1 MADMEVTHRQP
12 WTDSSYGLRVTAFD
26 RAVSMLLALLI
37 LLGLCVVGLFII
49 WITGRSSSVQTAVP
63 VVLQPI
69 GEGGPPLGSD
79 LDINTENPGQLED
92 LEDPLLRDALA
103 SVADVVATRLADLDN
118 PVLSD
123 PDSVEAGGTKGQL
136 ARGSGTGGNGVRRRW
151 EIFFDKGN
159 TLENYARQLDY
170 FGIELG
176 ILLPGNQVQYVSGFS
191 QPRPRVR
198 VGPADAEKRF
208 YLTWQRGDLQQ
219 ADRELLAR
227 AGIDA
232 GNRLILKFLPPEVEA
247 RLAALERAYAAGRA
261 DQVSSTRFGIR
272 REGNGFAFYVISQQ
286 YR

>member
-1 MADMEVTHRQP
+1 MEVIRRQA

-26 RAVSMLLALLI
+26 RAVSMLVALLI
-37 LLGLCVVGLFII
+37 LLGFCVVALFII
-49 WITGRSSSVQTAVP
+49 WITGSSRSTQTAVP

-69 GEGGPPLGSD
+69 GDGGLPLGSD
-79 LDINTENPGQLED
+79 LEINTENPGQVED
-92 LEDPLLRDALA
+92 LEQPQLRDALA
-103 SVADVVATRLADLDN
+103 SVADIVASRLADLDN
-118 PVLSD
+118 PLISD
-123 PDSVEAGGTKGQL
+123 PDSAEAGGSKGEL
-136 ARGSGTGGNGVRRRW
+136 ARGQGTGGNGIRRRW

-159 TLENYARQLDY
+159 TIETYAQQLDF

-227 AGIDA
+227 AGIDP

-247 RLAALERAYAAGRA
+247 RLVALERAYASGRA

>member
-1 MADMEVTHRQP
+1 MDIIRRQT
-12 WTDSSYGLRVTAFD
+12 WTDSSYDLRVTAFD

-37 LLGLCVVGLFII
+37 LLGLCVVGLFVI
-49 WITGRSSSVQTAVP
+49 WLTGRGQSAQTAVP

-69 GEGGPPLGSD
+69 GEGGMPSGSD
-79 LDINTENPGQLED
+79 LEINTENPGQQED
-92 LEDPLLRDALA
+92 LEQPLLRDALA
-103 SVADVVATRLADLDN
+103 SVSDIVATRLADLDN
-118 PVLSD
+118 PLISD
-123 PDSVEAGGTKGQL
+123 PDSVEASGSKG
-136 ARGSGTGGNGVRRRW
+136 APVRGQGTGGNGIRRRW

-159 TLENYARQLDY
+159 TIETYARQLDF

-176 ILLPGNQVQYVSGFS
+176 ILLPGNQVQYVSGFT
-191 QPRPRVR
+191 QPRPQVR
-198 VGPADAEKRF
+198 IGPADAEKRF

-227 AGIDA
+227 AGVDP

-247 RLAALERAYAAGRA
+247 KLAALERAYASGRA
-261 DQVSSTRFGIR
+261 DQISSTRFGIR

>member
-1 MADMEVTHRQP
+1 
-12 WTDSSYGLRVTAFD
+12 
-26 RAVSMLLALLI
+26 MLVALLI
-37 LLGLCVVGLFII
+37 LLGFCVVALFII
-49 WITGRSSSVQTAVP
+49 WITGSSRSMQTAVP

-69 GEGGPPLGSD
+69 GEGDLPLGSD
-79 LDINTENPGQLED
+79 LDINTENPGQVED
-92 LEDPLLRDALA
+92 LEQPQLRDALA
-103 SVADVVATRLADLDN
+103 SVADIVASRLADLDN
-118 PVLSD
+118 PLISD
-123 PDSVEAGGTKGQL
+123 PDSVEAGGSKGEL
-136 ARGSGTGGNGVRRRW
+136 ARGQGTGGTGIRRRW

-159 TLENYARQLDY
+159 TIETYARQLDF

-191 QPRPRVR
+191 QPRPQVR

-227 AGIDA
+227 AGIDP

-247 RLAALERAYAAGRA
+247 RLVALERAYASGRA

>member
-1 MADMEVTHRQP
+1 MQVIRRQP
-12 WTDSSYGLRVTAFD
+12 WTDTSYSLRVTAFD
-26 RAVSMLLALLI
+26 RAVSMLAALLI
-37 LLGLCVVGLFII
+37 LLGFCVVALFII
-49 WITGRSSSVQTAVP
+49 WLTGRSWGTQTAVP

-69 GEGGPPLGSD
+69 GEGGLPLGSD
-79 LDINTENPGQLED
+79 LEINTENPGQIED
-92 LEDPLLRDALA
+92 LEQPQLQDALA
-103 SVADVVATRLADLDN
+103 SVADIVATRLVDLDN
-118 PVLSD
+118 PLITD
-123 PDSVEAGGTKGQL
+123 PNSTEVGGNKGDL
-136 ARGSGTGGNGVRRRW
+136 RRGQGSGGNGVPRRW

-159 TLENYARQLDY
+159 TIDTYARQLDF

-191 QPRPRVR
+191 QPRPQVR

-227 AGIDA
+227 AGINP
-232 GNRLILKFLPPEVEA
+232 GNRLIVKFLPPEVEA
-247 RLAALERAYAAGRA
+247 KLAALERAYASGRA
-261 DQVSSTRFGIR
+261 NQVSSTRFGIR

>member
-1 MADMEVTHRQP
+1 MTHMEVTYRQP

-37 LLGLCVVGLFII
+37 LLGLCVIGLFII
-49 WITGRSSSVQTAVP
+49 WVTGRNSSAQTAVP
-63 VVLQPI
+63 IVLQPI
-69 GEGGPPLGSD
+69 GEGGLPLGSD

-92 LEDPLLRDALA
+92 LEEPLLRDALA

-123 PDSVEAGGTKGQL
+123 PDSVEAGGTKGEL

-159 TLENYARQLDY
+159 TLETYARQLDY

-191 QPRPRVR
+191 QPRPQVR

-208 YLTWQRGDLQQ
+208 YLTWQRGELQQ

-247 RLAALERAYAAGRA
+247 RLAALERAYAGGRA

>member
-1 MADMEVTHRQP
+1 MEVSRRQA

-26 RAVSMLLALLI
+26 RAVSMLVALLI
-37 LLGLCVVGLFII
+37 LLGFCVVALFII
-49 WITGRSSSVQTAVP
+49 WITGSSRSMQTAVP

-69 GEGGPPLGSD
+69 GEGDLPLGSD
-79 LDINTENPGQLED
+79 LDINTENPGQVED
-92 LEDPLLRDALA
+92 LEQPQLRDALA
-103 SVADVVATRLADLDN
+103 SVADIVASRLADLDN
-118 PVLSD
+118 PLISD
-123 PDSVEAGGTKGQL
+123 PDSVEAGGSKGEL
-136 ARGSGTGGNGVRRRW
+136 ARGQGTGGTGIRRRW

-159 TLENYARQLDY
+159 TIETYARQLDF

-191 QPRPRVR
+191 QPRPQVR

-227 AGIDA
+227 AGIDP

-247 RLAALERAYAAGRA
+247 RLVALERAYASGRA

>member
-1 MADMEVTHRQP
+1 MDIIRRQT
-12 WTDSSYGLRVTAFD
+12 WADSSYDLRVTAFD

-37 LLGLCVVGLFII
+37 LLGLCVVGLFVI
-49 WITGRSSSVQTAVP
+49 WLTGRGQSAQTAVP

-69 GEGGPPLGSD
+69 GEGGMPSGSD
-79 LDINTENPGQLED
+79 LEINTENPGQQEELEQ
-92 LEDPLLRDALA
+92 PLLRDALA
-103 SVADVVATRLADLDN
+103 SVSDIVATRLADLDN
-118 PVLSD
+118 PLISD
-123 PDSVEAGGTKGQL
+123 PDSVEASGAKG
-136 ARGSGTGGNGVRRRW
+136 APVRGQGTGGNGIRRRW
-151 EIFFDKGN
+151 EIFFDRGH
-159 TLENYARQLDY
+159 TIETYARQLDF

-227 AGIDA
+227 AGIDP

-247 RLAALERAYAAGRA
+247 KLAALERAYASGRA
-261 DQVSSTRFGIR
+261 DQISSTRFGIR

>member
-1 MADMEVTHRQP
+1 MDIIRRQT
-12 WTDSSYGLRVTAFD
+12 WADSSYDLRVTAFD

-37 LLGLCVVGLFII
+37 LLGLCVVGLFVI
-49 WITGRSSSVQTAVP
+49 WLTGRGPSAQTAVP

-69 GEGGPPLGSD
+69 GEGGMPSGSD
-79 LDINTENPGQLED
+79 LEINTENPGQQEELEQ
-92 LEDPLLRDALA
+92 PLLRDALA
-103 SVADVVATRLADLDN
+103 SVSDIVATRLADLDN
-118 PVLSD
+118 PLISD
-123 PDSVEAGGTKGQL
+123 PDSVEASGAKG
-136 ARGSGTGGNGVRRRW
+136 APVRGQGTGGNGIRRRW
-151 EIFFDKGN
+151 EIFFDRGH
-159 TLENYARQLDY
+159 TIETYARQLDF

-227 AGIDA
+227 AGIDP

-247 RLAALERAYAAGRA
+247 KLAALERAYASGRA
-261 DQVSSTRFGIR
+261 DQISSTRFGIR

>member
-1 MADMEVTHRQP
+1 MDIIRPQT
-12 WTDSSYGLRVTAFD
+12 WTDSSYDLRVTAFD

-37 LLGLCVVGLFII
+37 LLGLCVIGLLII
-49 WITGRSSSVQTAVP
+49 WLTGRGRLTQTAVP

-69 GEGGPPLGSD
+69 GEGGMPLGSD
-79 LDINTENPGQLED
+79 LEINTETPGQQEELEQ
-92 LEDPLLRDALA
+92 PLLRDALA
-103 SVADVVATRLADLDN
+103 SVSDIVATRLADLDN
-118 PVLSD
+118 PLMSD
-123 PDSVEAGGTKGQL
+123 PDSLEASGPKGAL
-136 ARGSGTGGNGVRRRW
+136 VRGQGTGGNGIRRRW
-151 EIFFDKGN
+151 EIFFDRGH
-159 TLENYARQLDY
+159 TIETYARQLDF

-176 ILLPGNQVQYVSGFS
+176 ILLAGNQVQYVSGFS
-191 QPRPRVR
+191 QPRPQVR

-227 AGIDA
+227 AGIDP

-247 RLAALERAYAAGRA
+247 KLAALERAYASGRA
-261 DQVSSTRFGIR
+261 DQISSTRFGIR

>member
-1 MADMEVTHRQP
+1 MDIIRRQT
-12 WTDSSYGLRVTAFD
+12 WADSSYDLRVTAFD

-37 LLGLCVVGLFII
+37 LLGLCVVGLFVI
-49 WITGRSSSVQTAVP
+49 WLTGRGQSAQTAVP

-69 GEGGPPLGSD
+69 GEGGMPSGSD
-79 LDINTENPGQLED
+79 LEINTENPGQQEELEQ
-92 LEDPLLRDALA
+92 PLLRDALA
-103 SVADVVATRLADLDN
+103 SVSDIVAARLADLDN
-118 PVLSD
+118 PLISD
-123 PDSVEAGGTKGQL
+123 PDSVEASGAKG
-136 ARGSGTGGNGVRRRW
+136 APVRGQGTGGNGIRRRW
-151 EIFFDKGN
+151 EIFFDRGH
-159 TLENYARQLDY
+159 TIETYARQLDF

-227 AGIDA
+227 AGIDP

-247 RLAALERAYAAGRA
+247 KLAALERAYASGRA
-261 DQVSSTRFGIR
+261 DQISSTRFGIR